1 MRDSS
6 ACYAAA
12 MPPVLRS
19 GTTVLSRRSRV
30 ASAPL
35 KAVIMECVAS
45 CNGDRWPFRAASG
58 GCPFLSSDL
67 LALMENRNSVEIA
80 MLRREIEMRNEFAS
94 LRRAEEERLLKHQE
108 ERSRVEE
115 YQRILNEVNKIE
127 LARLKR
133 VEEQQARIFA
143 QEREIEEWKHERAKA
158 MERERRHGMEE
169 EERSR
174 ERRHERELQRLREE
188 AELRVRANENAE
200 DYSRLVE
207 KTMSTALDAVLER
220 LQDKLCENGE
230 EYKSRLNQLQQAQT
244 SELVALRHDVEREH
258 RLIAQSERLLS
269 ETRLQL
275 AQVISQLND
284 IRKLRNE
291 CANSCVAEG
300 ALMDMHK
307 KVVDLLHR
315 EFEDDKIYRKRWFDE
330 ELRRIAC
337 MHEQIR
343 TDEAEKYRSELRRA
357 DDNVADLQQRL
368 RDSEEEAQ
376 RLRAKATAATNDAL
390 IPLAAEEARVRE
402 ELRNVRCQLQEA
414 MDARHRADKRA
425 TEAERNTE
433 CVRSA
438 LQAVQAELDA
448 TSTRQKTE
456 LRNVREEKQK
466 LVDELA
472 RMRTAHADEIEQ
484 LQKSMA
490 TAGNQSHDVVS
501 EFETVCRQMNERYEE
516 RHRTLESEKDQ
527 LVRQLREIELRM
539 EKVQRQAVEDR
550 GKVDERCRTVERQ
563 QQQKILEQECLITEL
578 QGTIEELKRK
588 QGDMV
593 DLTAHN
599 FELQQQMEK
608 LRSEQSEVLC
618 AKDADMQQIRREY
631 AEAKGRIA
639 GLQGE
644 LSTLQR
650 IHEDAEMRIRQIKE
664 DAELKERQLRRDMED
679 VKQTAQTWKDQFSQ
693 LQAQSTASAAN
704 TTSTELLLREKD
716 GEVTR
721 LLGMLKT
728 QKREVEALEQQ
739 LHEARRSEAAK
750 EKELLEKETT
760 IGVLN
765 AEIAAMREKLYA
777 APDALGENA
786 TRQLTPETNEIVVA
800 TPPHPQR
807 PASSLLASS
816 HSLSPGAAA
825 ALQCSAVA
833 IETRSSPLKT
843 ESDVSSHTTLAVP
856 LQPPATTPS
865 VAVGAPSNAAPV
877 GVPQPLGPLQSA
889 PQPPQSPKITPAP
902 VPLNTQIPPA
912 PVAPMP
918 TGAGTPI
925 RPTLGF
931 PLTGTL
937 SASSDNVVSQTMA
950 PGTSMF
956 SAQQPS
962 LAGSNTYA
970 SGAPFR
976 ALPTVSNP
984 SGVPSP
990 TPTLTSLA
998 SPAVPLPA
1006 PLTPPKINDQTSA
1019 MVSNAVLQKDQ
1030 LPLPLPAPLL
1040 PVSSGNSSS
1049 SLMPVVSMGGS
1060 APLLSPLPS
1069 RLPSDSVPLSVP
1081 VVPTGLTTIKRKKEH
1096 KSK

>member
-315 EFEDDKIYRKRWFDE
+315 EF
-330 ELRRIAC
+330 
-337 MHEQIR
+337 
-343 TDEAEKYRSELRRA
+343 
-357 DDNVADLQQRL
+357 
-368 RDSEEEAQ
+368 
-376 RLRAKATAATNDAL
+376 
-390 IPLAAEEARVRE
+390 
-402 ELRNVRCQLQEA
+402 
-414 MDARHRADKRA
+414 DKRA